1 MKTKKTIG
9 GRNGID
15 NQPATVYN
23 EHMMKGNG
31 MTIASDLKAG
41 VERYIQAIKADYAG
55 YSPMSPV
62 RAEMIQEFDAS
73 IRYEIHRKFIKV
85 ITGPQTGV
93 HSFIMLDDDGKF
105 KRGDILK
112 AASWKA
118 PAKNFARGNVLK
130 ALSNVRWTGA

>member
-1 MKTKKTIG
+1 MANNRSDKAIEDL
-9 GRNGID
+9 N
-15 NQPATVYN
+15 
-23 EHMMKGNG
+23 
-31 MTIASDLKAG
+31 IASDLETG
-41 VERYIQAIKADYAG
+41 VQRYIEAIKADYAG
-55 YSPMSPV
+55 WHRPHGDDKI

-112 AASWKA
+112 AASWRA
-118 PAKNFARGNVLK
+118 PAKNFARGNIFG
-130 ALSNVRWTGA
+130 NYTIRWTGA